1 MPAIVVV
8 VSCQPIN
15 HDGPWELDHPYT
27 IQPFLWLSLQHSQVT
42 SCVVWSISYYRTMDP
57 STHPLRKFPYL
68 LTTTWCIMLSQSGSW
83 LFSKFSSNFRHFAC
97 SLHVMLM
104 LPFSAWF
111 WFWMRWEFE
120 GQNENQKQF
129 SYPQNHFLGVSQS
142 DFIFRKLFL
151 WMITQKRSLKL
162 NWQPLLYIIFFTQAA
177 HGPYM

>member
-1 MPAIVVV
+1 MMDLGSWTILIPSNP
-8 VSCQPIN
+8 SCGS
-15 HDGPWELDHPYT
+15 H
-27 IQPFLWLSLQHSQVT
+27 
-42 SCVVWSISYYRTMDP
+42 C
-57 STHPLRKFPYL
+57 STHKWLLVLFEAS
-68 LTTTWCIMLSQSGSW
+68 LTTEQWTLPLTLFESFPIFLPQLGCIMLSQSGSW

-129 SYPQNHFLGVSQS
+129 SYSQNHFLGVSQS